1 MTPCYEP
8 DNGSPASGEQT
19 SILLFQSFGIEIGI
33 TVSDADLRTDVA
45 RTLPPGSRPIPRSSP
60 RRSYYVTSSANGEHG
75 VSIDDGT
82 FRGFRT
88 IEQLLDFLEGD
99 IQIFVAEFATPHLFV
114 HAGVVAVDGRAII
127 IPGRSFAG
135 KSTLVTSL
143 AKAGATY
150 YSDEYA
156 VLDDQGRVIPY
167 PRRVSLRTG
176 PHGPAGRLD
185 FSHLAPQGPA
195 EDHAIPIGLVALLRY
210 DEAGGWDVHELDQL
224 EAIMTMSEQTVA
236 IQRRPADTFAILD
249 KVARGATV
257 IQGTRGGADDAVIRI
272 LELASR

>member
-1 MTPCYEP
+1 M
-8 DNGSPASGEQT
+8 
-19 SILLFQSFGIEIGI
+19 
-33 TVSDADLRTDVA
+33 
-45 RTLPPGSRPIPRSSP
+45 
-60 RRSYYVTSSANGEHG
+60 
-75 VSIDDGT
+75 
-82 FRGFRT
+82 
-88 IEQLLDFLEGD
+88 EGD

-127 IPGRSFAG
+127 IPGRSYAG

-143 AKAGATY
+143 VKAGATY

-167 PRRVSLRTG
+167 PRRVSLRKG
-176 PHGPAGRLD
+176 PHGEAGRLD
-185 FSHLAPQGPA
+185 FAHLAPQGPA

-210 DEAGGWDVHELDQL
+210 DEEGGWDVRELDQL
-224 EAIMTMSEQTVA
+224 EAIMAMSEQTVA

-257 IQGTRGGADDAVIRI
+257 IKGTRGDVEDTMERLQGMARDFR
-272 LELASR
+272 S

>member
-1 MTPCYEP
+1 MSVDCRVFKSHNVTIQFQT
-8 DNGSPASGEQT
+8 DDVTLLSKAEQ
-19 SILLFQSFGIEIGI
+19 
-33 TVSDADLRTDVA
+33 VM
-45 RTLPPGSRPIPRSSP
+45 PPGAHVSELGTIDRT
-60 RRSYYVTSSANGEHG
+60 YVIVRNDDDTLSLA
-75 VSIDDGT
+75 VDDGPVSRHVT
-82 FRGFRT
+82 LNRM
-88 IEQLLDFLEGD
+88 LDYLEGD

-143 AKAGATY
+143 VKAGATY

-156 VLDDQGRVIPY
+156 VLDRQGRVIPY

-185 FSHLAPQGPA
+185 FAHLAPQGPA

-210 DEAGGWDVHELDQL
+210 DEEAGWDVRELDQL
-224 EAIMTMSEQTVA
+224 EAIMAMSEQTVA
-236 IQRRPADTFAILD
+236 IQRRPADSFAILGE
-249 KVARGATV
+249 VARGAPV
-257 IQGTRGGADDAVIRI
+257 IQGTRGDVEDTMQRLQDIVHRQH
-272 LELASR
+272 L

>member
-1 MTPCYEP
+1 MEP
-8 DNGSPASGEQT
+8 NRFYQVLSGVNNMV
-19 SILLFQSFGIEIGI
+19 SVEIDCE
-33 TVSDADLRTDVA
+33 VV
-45 RTLPPGSRPIPRSSP
+45 
-60 RRSYYVTSSANGEHG
+60 RRFPT
-75 VSIDDGT
+75 
-82 FRGFRT
+82 R
-88 IEQLLDFLEGD
+88 EQLLDFLEGD

-143 AKAGATY
+143 VKAGATY

-185 FSHLAPQGPA
+185 FAHLAPQGPA
-195 EDHAIPIGLVALLRY
+195 EDHAIPVGLVALLRY
-210 DEAGGWDVHELDQL
+210 DEEGGWDVWELDHL
-224 EAIMTMSEQTVA
+224 EAIMAMSEQTVA
-236 IQRRPADTFAILD
+236 IQRRPADTFEILD

-257 IQGTRGGADDAVIRI
+257 IQGTRGDVDDAVTR
-272 LELASR
+272 LLDREYR

>member
-1 MTPCYEP
+1 MNLKWTRVFALRISAFGVNMQVIV
-8 DNGSPASGEQT
+8 DSPQDQEQ
-19 SILLFQSFGIEIGI
+19 IVRRFPPEWKRGDFQSPDRTFEIRR
-33 TVSDADLRTDVA
+33 DDD
-45 RTLPPGSRPIPRSSP
+45 RTLILAVDQEPPRH
-60 RRSYYVTSSANGEHG
+60 YQTL
-75 VSIDDGT
+75 
-82 FRGFRT
+82 
-88 IEQLLDFLEGD
+88 EQLLDCLEGD
-99 IQIFVAEFATPHLFV
+99 IQIFVAEFATPYLFV

-127 IPGRSFAG
+127 IPGRSYAG

-143 AKAGATY
+143 VKAGATY

-195 EDHAIPIGLVALLRY
+195 ENHAIPIGLVALLRY

-224 EAIMTMSEQTVA
+224 EAIMAMSEQTVA

-249 KVARGATV
+249 KVARVATV
-257 IQGTRGGADDAVIRI
+257 IQGTRGGVDDAVIRI